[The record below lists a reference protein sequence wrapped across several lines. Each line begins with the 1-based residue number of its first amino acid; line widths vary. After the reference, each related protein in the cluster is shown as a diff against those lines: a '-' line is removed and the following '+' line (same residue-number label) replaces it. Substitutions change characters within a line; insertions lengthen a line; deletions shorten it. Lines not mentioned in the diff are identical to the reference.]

1 MSARTAGDDARA
13 RRSSRAGRFQ
23 TTLFF
28 SLPGEDQGGAGD
40 LARANA
46 RGARAGRD
54 ARALERGN
62 GRERERAYLSLARI
76 TNRRPRARPWRVPFL
91 AAPRVVCTLRSAS
104 PPLKRSRSRVSNFK
118 PKFHGSAVSRAH
130 WLTMK
135 ACHATRRKIISRG
148 NSLIKRRT
156 ARGWPVGTFRG
167 PPEGRLLKKILS
179 SDSFGS
185 IQRFSHFHC
194 KYPYTTALVLRP
206 RTPWVQTSVV

>member
-1 MSARTAGDDARA
+1 
-13 RRSSRAGRFQ
+13 
-23 TTLFF
+23 
-28 SLPGEDQGGAGD
+28 
-40 LARANA
+40 
-46 RGARAGRD
+46 
-54 ARALERGN
+54 
-62 GRERERAYLSLARI
+62 
-76 TNRRPRARPWRVPFL
+76 
-91 AAPRVVCTLRSAS
+91 
-104 PPLKRSRSRVSNFK
+104 
-118 PKFHGSAVSRAH
+118 VSRAH